1 MKIAANDVK
10 ELRNLTNAGM
20 MDCKKALLESEGDF
34 AKAKLL
40 LQEKGKSKA
49 DNKSARIAAQGTVSI
64 VVNEIKKL
72 AIILEI
78 NCETDFAAKDNN
90 FSEFTHKISKLLLST
105 NIESVKQLMD
115 SNIEGFKNV
124 EECRAD
130 VVAKLGENI
139 TIRRF
144 KRILSKGTLGTYIH
158 GKKIAVLVDL
168 DIESPELAKNLAM
181 QIAASKPQYIKK
193 EEIPDE
199 VIEAESR
206 IIRLQT
212 EKEKKPKEI
221 EERIVEGKLNKRLNE
236 ITLLGQE
243 YIKDSDLT
251 VSQLLNKSNASVNL
265 FVRYEVGEGI
275 EVEDKNF
282 AMEVKA
288 QVDASE

>member
-1 MKIAANDVK
+1 MKISANDVK

-49 DNKSARIAAQGTVSI
+49 DNKSSRIAAQGTVSI
-64 VVNEIKKL
+64 EVNEIKKH

-124 EECRAD
+124 EEYRAD
-130 VVAKLGENI
+130 IVAKLGENI
-139 TIRRF
+139 TVRRF
-144 KRILSKGTLGTYIH
+144 KRILSKGTLGAYIH

-168 DIESPELAKNLAM
+168 DIESPRLAKDLAM
-181 QIAASKPQYIKK
+181 HIAASKPQYIKK

-199 VIEAESR
+199 VVEAEVR
-206 IIRLQT
+206 TIRLQT
-212 EKEKKPKEI
+212 KKEKKP
-221 EERIVEGKLNKRLNE
+221 N
-236 ITLLGQE
+236 
-243 YIKDSDLT
+243 Y
-251 VSQLLNKSNASVNL
+251 
-265 FVRYEVGEGI
+265 
-275 EVEDKNF
+275 
-282 AMEVKA
+282 
-288 QVDASE
+288 

>member
-1 MKIAANDVK
+1 MKISANDVK

-49 DNKSARIAAQGTVSI
+49 DNKSSRIAAQGTVSI
-64 VVNEIKKL
+64 EVNEIKKH

-90 FSEFTHKISKLLLST
+90 FSEFTNKISKLLLST

-124 EECRAD
+124 EEFRAD

-144 KRILSKGTLGTYIH
+144 ERILSKGTLGIYIH

-168 DIESPELAKNLAM
+168 DIESPELAKDLAM

-193 EEIPDE
+193 EDIPDE
-199 VIEAESR
+199 VIEAETR
-206 IIRLQT
+206 IIRFQT
-212 EKEKKPKEI
+212 KKEKKSKEI
-221 EERIVEGKLNKRLNE
+221 EERIIEGKLNKRLNE

-243 YIKDSDLT
+243 YIKDSDLR
-251 VSQLLNKSNASVNL
+251 VYQLLDKSNASVNL
-265 FVRYEVGEGI
+265 FVRYEVGEGM

-282 AMEVKA
+282 AEEVKA